1 VLLEDYSTISLHF
14 AEWHRWAIQWPES
27 VSEKTGQFLRKPLFS
42 GVSRGRTGASVTCL
56 ITDTRAIF
64 SMAIEPKTQ
73 RYHGPPTGS
82 AGENQGRSHHMLQ
95 PPENKN
101 AAPTASNQN
110 TYTPV
115 KTSSA
120 PMEQATIGRSL
131 VIKGDISGAESLF
144 VDGRIEGTVNIPE
157 NRVTVGRN
165 GVVTADVNAR
175 EVVIMGKVQ
184 GNIICSDRL
193 DIRSEG
199 AVTGD
204 VVVQRISVEDGA
216 ILKGSVQVQAASEQK
231 HKQNQQQQ
239 SKPNGDASKAAA
251 ATAGA

>member
-1 VLLEDYSTISLHF
+1 MAPMGYSL
-14 AEWHRWAIQWPES
+14 ARKR
-27 VSEKTGQFLRKPLFS
+27 VRRKPVIS
-42 GVSRGRTGASVTCL
+42 GKIPLKSRVSRERTGASVTCL
-56 ITDTRAIF
+56 ITSARAIF
-64 SMAIEPKTQ
+64 SMAIVPKTHG
-73 RYHGPPTGS
+73 YHGPPTGS

-101 AAPTASNQN
+101 AVPASNAN

-157 NRVTVGRN
+157 HRVTVGRN

-199 AVTGD
+199 TVTGD
-204 VVVQRISVEDGA
+204 VVVQRISVADGA
-216 ILKGSVQVQAASEQK
+216 ILKGSVQVQAAGEQK
-231 HKQNQQQQ
+231 NKQQ
-239 SKPNGDASKAAA
+239 SRQSDAKPNGDAPKAAA